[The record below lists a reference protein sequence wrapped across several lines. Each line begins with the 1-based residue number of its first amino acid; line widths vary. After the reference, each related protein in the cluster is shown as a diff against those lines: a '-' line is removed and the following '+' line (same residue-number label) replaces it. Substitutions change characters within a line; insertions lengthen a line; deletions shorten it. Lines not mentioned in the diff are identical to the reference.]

1 MIWLVLAAVGV
12 GGGALAW
19 GLAGRDP
26 LIIAGAAL
34 VVWAGARAALAG
46 YQRIRGSR
54 PDRASGGPEGDG
66 AGGRRSAA
74 AAAGSAVALRAP
86 ELDAARDPATVA
98 RIAVEIAADAAP
110 GCSIELWLAT
120 DRGTWRRPQ
129 GTEVRDVPGVPEVQ
143 PHVASHQGAVRIAEL
158 AGQGGGA
165 LAALAAAAPG
175 AWVAP
180 LVRADRLIGLLFG
193 DAPTGGADA
202 GGADAIGEVLAAM
215 RPAIEEA
222 LGQAR
227 LVRRVDHARELAGE
241 VELAAAVQQAFIP
254 DGAPRVVGPI
264 ELAGSYVPASQ
275 CGGDWWAVHDMGD
288 ARSLLLV
295 ADVTGH
301 GIGAARIT
309 AAARGAHDVAV
320 HLAGGAPEL
329 GPLMSALD
337 AAVRRVGAGHYHM
350 TCFAAVIDPDRR
362 VSFTAAGHVPPYLCR
377 APAQPG
383 GRAGIDA
390 LVARGNPLGVSK
402 ALSVKL
408 SEQTLQRGDLL
419 LFYSDG
425 LIDCTSPR
433 EERLGDRRMQR
444 LLRDLAAQD
453 LEIGAVRDRIEE
465 VVREHAAGSPQDDDI
480 TFIAARVL

>member
-1 MIWLVLAAVGV
+1 MIWLILAAAGV
-12 GGGALAW
+12 GGGASAW

-26 LIIAGAAL
+26 LVVTGAAL
-34 VVWAGARAALAG
+34 VVWAGARAVLAG
-46 YQRIRGSR
+46 AQRIRGPR
-54 PDRASGGPEGDG
+54 PDRAGGG
-66 AGGRRSAA
+66 ADDDRDRNRRSTA

-98 RIAVEIAADAAP
+98 RLAVEIAAEAAP
-110 GCSIELWLAT
+110 GCSLELWLAT

-129 GTEVRDVPGVPEVQ
+129 GTEVRDVPGPPELQ
-143 PHVASHQGAVRIAEL
+143 PHIASREGAIAVAAL
-158 AGQGGGA
+158 AGQNA
-165 LAALAAAAPG
+165 APLAALAAAAPG

-193 DAPTGGADA
+193 DAPGDDA
-202 GGADAIGEVLAAM
+202 GGDGATGDVLAAM

-227 LVRRVDHARELAGE
+227 LVRRVDHARELASE

-254 DGAPRVVGPI
+254 DGEPRVVGPI

-288 ARSLLLV
+288 GRALLLV

-309 AAARGAHDVAV
+309 AAARGAYDVAV

-329 GPLMSALD
+329 RALMGALD

-350 TCFAAVIDPDRR
+350 TCFAAVIDPARR
-362 VSFTAAGHVPPYLCR
+362 VCFTAAGHVPPYLCR
-377 APAQPG
+377 APAEPG
-383 GRAGIDA
+383 GRASIDA

-402 ALSVKL
+402 PLSVKL
-408 SEQTLQRGDLL
+408 SEQALQRGDLL

-444 LLRDLAAQD
+444 LLRDLAAQELD
-453 LEIGAVRDRIEE
+453 IGAVRDRIEE

-480 TFIAARVL
+480 TFIVVRVL